1 MNKILLLPLLLL
13 IGGCAATKI
22 QQVPIAN
29 KTIDT
34 VVIKE
39 LIRDTIVKVKIEK
52 EYIEKTTRDTVSVLS
67 TELATSTASITQD
80 GLHHTLEQKRAEI
93 PTKIVY
99 KDKIKEVIK
108 YEEKEIPVEVIVEKK
123 YIPQWCWY
131 SLIGNIVIALLI
143 GFRIYRKFRF

>member
-1 MNKILLLPLLLL
+1 MIRILLPLLLL
-13 IGGCAATKI
+13 TSCATTKI
-22 QQVPIAN
+22 QQVPITN

-52 EYIEKTTRDTVSVLS
+52 EYIEKTTRDTVSVLT
-67 TELATSTASITQD
+67 TELATSTATITQNV
-80 GLHHTLEQKRAEI
+80 LCHTLEQKRAEI

-99 KDKIKEVIK
+99 KDKIKEVVRVV
-108 YEEKEIPVEVIVEKK
+108 EKEKPVEVIVEKK

-143 GFRIYRKFRF
+143 CFRIYRKFRLW

>member
-1 MNKILLLPLLLL
+1 MIRILLPLLLL
-13 IGGCAATKI
+13 TSCATTKI
-22 QQVPIAN
+22 QQVPITN

-52 EYIEKTTRDTVSVLS
+52 EYIEKTTRDTVSVLT
-67 TELATSTASITQD
+67 TELATSTASITLD
-80 GLHHTLEQKRAEI
+80 GLHHTLEQKQQEI

-99 KDKIKEVIK
+99 KDKIKEVVRVV
-108 YEEKEIPVEVIVEKK
+108 EKEIPVEVIVEKK

-131 SLIGNIVIALLI
+131 SLIGNIVITLLI
-143 GFRIYRKFRF
+143 GFRIYRKFRL

>member
-1 MNKILLLPLLLL
+1 MIRILLPLLLL
-13 IGGCAATKI
+13 TSCATTKI
-22 QQVPIAN
+22 QQVPITN

-52 EYIEKTTRDTVSVLS
+52 EYIEKTTRDTVSVLN
-67 TELATSTASITQD
+67 TTTATSTARVTDNQLYHS
-80 GLHHTLEQKRAEI
+80 LEQKQQEI

-99 KDKIKEVIK
+99 KDKIKEVVRVV
-108 YEEKEIPVEVIVEKK
+108 EKEIPVEVIVEKK

-143 GFRIYRKFRF
+143 CFRIYRKFRL

>member
-1 MNKILLLPLLLL
+1 MIRILLPLLLL
-13 IGGCAATKI
+13 TSCATTKI

-39 LIRDTIVKVKIEK
+39 LIRDTVVRVQIQK
-52 EYIEKTTRDTVSVLS
+52 EYIEKTTRDTTSVLN

-99 KDKIKEVIK
+99 KDKIKEVVK
-108 YEEKEIPVEVIVEKK
+108 YKEKEIPVEVIVEKK

-131 SLIGNIVIALLI
+131 SLIGNIVITLLI
-143 GFRIYRKFRF
+143 GFRIYRKFRL